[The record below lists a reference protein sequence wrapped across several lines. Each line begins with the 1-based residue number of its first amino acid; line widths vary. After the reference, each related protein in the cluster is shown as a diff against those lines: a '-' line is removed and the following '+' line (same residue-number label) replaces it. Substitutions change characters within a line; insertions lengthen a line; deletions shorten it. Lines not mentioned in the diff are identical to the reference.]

1 MILKL
6 LLALPIAIAVNLL
19 LGMVIAAVKVEFDKA
34 KMASGILKGIAVY
47 AAIGGLYL
55 ISLILPQVE
64 VTGIGTIDISNGI
77 TLILS
82 AVLGFYVYQDL
93 QKLANVF
100 KLKYAIS
107 ENNASILNQAN
118 GTDSE

>member
-19 LGMVIAAVKVEFDKA
+19 LGTVIATVNVEFDKA
-34 KMASGILKGIAVY
+34 KMISGFVKGFAVY
-47 AAIGGLYL
+47 AAIGGLYA
-55 ISLILPQVE
+55 ISLLLPEVE
-64 VTGIGTIDISNGI
+64 VPGLGTINILSGM

-93 QKLANVF
+93 QKLAQVF
-100 KLKYAIS
+100 KLKYVIS
-107 ENNASILNQAN
+107 ENTQSIENQAN
-118 GTDSE
+118 GTDDE